1 MKNIDVHAIS
11 CWLYKIIFSSILGYK
26 YLIIKNKRLLRWL
39 SFKFFF
45 YQMVDF
51 DSKFFTN

>member
-45 YQMVDF
+45 YQMGDF